1 MLSDIYNK
9 IYTSKIM
16 NEVDFAKE
24 KNAYEAKKK
33 YKVEV
38 FFPVT
43 PFVPNEQLRRLYE
56 QGVISWD
63 AYATYALR
71 NVSLPL
77 DDKMKG
83 PPPVDELLFEK
94 PKPKETPGLGGGK
107 APRAGMPKGE
117 AAEVKPKG
125 DPKTAEKKEPKV
137 TGKDDKKNDKK
148 RKNESKDDKN
158 NKKKV
163 KS

>member
-1 MLSDIYNK
+1 MHSFKNFEDNK
-9 IYTSKIM
+9 PNVVYFFSS
-16 NEVDFAKE
+16 ERACQ
-24 KNAYEAKKK
+24 K

-43 PFVPNEQLRRLYE
+43 PFIPNDQLRKLYE
-56 QGVISWD
+56 EGVISWD

-77 DDKMKG
+77 EDKMKG

-107 APRAGMPKGE
+107 APRGMPKGE
-117 AAEVKPKG
+117 DAKDPK
-125 DPKTAEKKEPKV
+125 DPKTVEKKEPKV
-137 TGKDDKKNDKK
+137 TGKGK
-148 RKNESKDDKN
+148 RKNESKDNKD
-158 NKKKV
+158 KKKV